1 MGHMK
6 NIYMMQKNNHIEDLA
21 IAYEKAVD
29 AEAEAF
35 IFEGS
40 YMYTHYA
47 KKVLDYVQKHPL
59 RKQDSEYRF

>member
-6 NIYMMQKNNHIEDLA
+6 NIYMLQRNNLIEDLA

-29 AEAEAF
+29 ADKESF

-47 KKVLDYVQKHPL
+47 KKVLEYVQKHPL